1 MTLDPTDSLT
11 PSFTAPT
18 VDSSELLAFEVTAQ
32 NSDTT
37 AMDSVLVEIRV
48 SGQDPNDGTLLGD
61 FSSRTGWSCDQ
72 DPVAAPELTTQDLG
86 EVTEYFTN
94 KCPVRGHRRCHEN
107 AESNTM
113 SVRRGCGRL
122 SRSLNTT
129 LSIRRL
135 SPRDRPILDA
145 FLDRHRASSMFL
157 RANAFQSGLEDGP
170 EPFRGLYMG
179 AFDGDALTDAA
190 AHYWN
195 GNIVL
200 QAPARPV
207 ELALAVARESGRPV
221 NGLLGPWYQVQAVEP
236 ELDLDRARL
245 GKVVPEYL
253 YGLDLADL
261 AVPKSLSSGRVVH
274 RYAREDDL
282 ATLVPWRHEFDLH
295 AMSFPEHSIDDAAN
309 RETLAAMIETNRL
322 WVLEEAGCVVSM
334 TGFNAALPDVV
345 QVGGVFTPVEWRGRG
360 HGRAVVAGSLLDAR
374 KEGVVEAILFTEA
387 ENRPAQRAYEALG
400 FERIGDYGMVMLD
413 PVQVND
419 SG

>member
-1 MTLDPTDSLT
+1 
-11 PSFTAPT
+11 
-18 VDSSELLAFEVTAQ
+18 
-32 NSDTT
+32 
-37 AMDSVLVEIRV
+37 
-48 SGQDPNDGTLLGD
+48 
-61 FSSRTGWSCDQ
+61 
-72 DPVAAPELTTQDLG
+72 
-86 EVTEYFTN
+86 
-94 KCPVRGHRRCHEN
+94 
-107 AESNTM
+107 M
-113 SVRRGCGRL
+113 SA
-122 SRSLNTT
+122 
-129 LSIRRL
+129 IRRL
-135 SPRDRPILDA
+135 SPRDRPVLDA

-157 RANAFQSGLEDGP
+157 RANAFHSGLEDGP

-179 AFDGDALTDAA
+179 AFDGDALTDVA

-200 QAPARPV
+200 QAPTRPV

-221 NGLLGPWYQVQAVEP
+221 NGLLGPWPQVQAAEP
-236 ELDLDRARL
+236 ELDLDRTRL

-261 AVPKSLSSGRVVH
+261 AVLESLSSGRVVH
-274 RYAREDDL
+274 RYASKDDL
-282 ATLVPWRHEFDLH
+282 ATLVPWRHEYDLH
-295 AMSFPEHSIDDAAN
+295 TMGFPERSIDDAAN

-374 KEGVVEAILFTEA
+374 AEGVAEAILFTEA
-387 ENRPAQRAYEALG
+387 ENHPAQRAYEALG